1 MRFFSITLLLLLST
15 SALSQTL
22 QDGILL
28 FEKEQF
34 GQSKKVFEQ
43 FLKKDANS
51 SAAMF
56 YLGRIAFEQKEHNDA
71 LEWFEKAFA
80 EKPNSPLFA
89 MWVGN
94 AYGRQA
100 QSASVFK
107 QAKLAKRCIAHY
119 EKAIELDPAFIPARF
134 RAIDFYVEAPG
145 IVGGGRDKAEAQVQ
159 EIESIDPKEAYMAR
173 GIIHSFFGEED
184 ALVANYES
192 AIASYPEFMPP
203 YFELFE
209 FHYQRK
215 QYDAAASVAK
225 AQLAVND
232 TTEVIKQN
240 LNKALEHLE

>member
-1 MRFFSITLLLLLST
+1 MRLFSITLLLVLST
-15 SALSQTL
+15 SVLSQTL
-22 QDGILL
+22 EEGILL

-34 GQSKKVFEQ
+34 GESKKVFEQ
-43 FLKKDANS
+43 LLKNDPNNAPS
-51 SAAMF
+51 LY
-56 YLGRIAFEQKEHNDA
+56 YLGRIAFEENEHKEA
-71 LEWFEKAFA
+71 LEWFEKALA
-80 EKPNSPLFA
+80 KKSDSPLFT

-94 AYGRQA
+94 ALGRMA
-100 QSASVFK
+100 QNASVFK
-107 QAKLAKRCIAHY
+107 KAGYAKKCIAHY
-119 EKAIELDPAFIPARF
+119 EKAIELDPTFIPARF

-145 IVGGGRDKAEAQVQ
+145 MVGGGRDKAETQVE

-173 GIIHSFFGEED
+173 GIIHSFFKEED

-209 FHYQRK
+209 FHYQQK

-240 LNKALEHLE
+240 LDRALEHLE

>member
-1 MRFFSITLLLLLST
+1 MRFFSLILFLVLST
-15 SALSQTL
+15 SVLSQTL
-22 QDGILL
+22 EEGILL

-34 GQSKKVFEQ
+34 GESKKIFEQ
-43 FLKKDANS
+43 LLKDDANS
-51 SAAMF
+51 SPSMY
-56 YLGRIAFEQKEHNDA
+56 YLGRIAFEENEHSDA
-71 LEWFEKAFA
+71 LKWFEKALA
-80 EKPNSPLFA
+80 KKPDSPLFT

-94 AYGRQA
+94 ALGRMA
-100 QSASVFK
+100 QNASVFK
-107 QAKLAKRCIAHY
+107 KAGFAKKCIAHY
-119 EKAIELDPAFIPARF
+119 EKAIDLDPTFIPARF

-145 IVGGGRDKAEAQVQ
+145 MVGGGRDKAEAQVL
-159 EIESIDPKEAYMAR
+159 EIESIDPREAYMAR

-209 FHYQRK
+209 FHYLRK
-215 QYDAAASVAK
+215 QYDAAVSVAK

-240 LNKALEHLE
+240 LNRALEHLE